1 MPLSGYLQDL
11 SLLAGDCL
19 LISPEK
25 KTALI
30 DNSPP
35 GSKASCSPRLTA
47 GTLNDM
53 MLLDETAIL
62 YDGKAA
68 HKADEKAESLQS
80 PFTPPTLHIE
90 RTENK
95 AYIFSPT
102 TKPSC
107 TPALTPTSTNSLVEA
122 NCWSK
127 PTVVQAGSP
136 STLQS
141 GKEVPRSLTQK
152 ENSPLSPPG
161 AMVDSIQTPPAV
173 DLKTSPTSGSSPLL
187 DTTNSPLSTSLF
199 PQVTM
204 HEADEDKSSKI
215 NGIPVPAKRPLL
227 TSAALAARTTDAVIA
242 DLKQTNRKLPLVDLP
257 THDVASIGP
266 LPSLSSGS
274 SVNGHSDGYGAEDKE
289 GAEEGADDDND
300 EDVEDV
306 PTARPK
312 KITERKRRQNAIADS
327 YLQDAL
333 QDPAKKHKVLPQDE
347 ANQSTR
353 YMVHQAESRQIISS
367 PREYQIELFERAK
380 AKNTIAVLD
389 TGQYPVLILHFIR

>member
-102 TKPSC
+102 TKHSPVWKRSSSI
-107 TPALTPTSTNSLVEA
+107 AH
-122 NCWSK
+122 SK
-127 PTVVQAGSP
+127 RKLS
-136 STLQS
+136 
-141 GKEVPRSLTQK
+141 SLTSLGHGRF
-152 ENSPLSPPG
+152 NS
-161 AMVDSIQTPPAV
+161 D
-173 DLKTSPTSGSSPLL
+173 
-187 DTTNSPLSTSLF
+187 
-199 PQVTM
+199 
-204 HEADEDKSSKI
+204 
-215 NGIPVPAKRPLL
+215 
-227 TSAALAARTTDAVIA
+227 AACR
-242 DLKQTNRKLPLVDLP
+242 
-257 THDVASIGP
+257 
-266 LPSLSSGS
+266 
-274 SVNGHSDGYGAEDKE
+274 
-289 GAEEGADDDND
+289 
-300 EDVEDV
+300 
-306 PTARPK
+306 
-312 KITERKRRQNAIADS
+312 
-327 YLQDAL
+327 
-333 QDPAKKHKVLPQDE
+333 
-347 ANQSTR
+347 
-353 YMVHQAESRQIISS
+353 
-367 PREYQIELFERAK
+367 
-380 AKNTIAVLD
+380 
-389 TGQYPVLILHFIR
+389 

>member
-1 MPLSGYLQDL
+1 
-11 SLLAGDCL
+11 
-19 LISPEK
+19 
-25 KTALI
+25 
-30 DNSPP
+30 
-35 GSKASCSPRLTA
+35 
-47 GTLNDM
+47 
-53 MLLDETAIL
+53 
-62 YDGKAA
+62 
-68 HKADEKAESLQS
+68 
-80 PFTPPTLHIE
+80 
-90 RTENK
+90 
-95 AYIFSPT
+95 
-102 TKPSC
+102 
-107 TPALTPTSTNSLVEA
+107 
-122 NCWSK
+122 
-127 PTVVQAGSP
+127 
-136 STLQS
+136 
-141 GKEVPRSLTQK
+141 
-152 ENSPLSPPG
+152 
-161 AMVDSIQTPPAV
+161 
-173 DLKTSPTSGSSPLL
+173 
-187 DTTNSPLSTSLF
+187 
-199 PQVTM
+199 M